1 MPRRLDPKAAS
12 KFRTHYELGDSCGS
26 CGSGNLTVTVWDHYG
41 TQPEDG
47 RAEAASGRGTFIA
60 AIVVCEDCGSDQTLN
75 RAALAAKQAA
85 E

>member
-1 MPRRLDPKAAS
+1 MPRRLDPKSATE
-12 KFRTHYELGDSCGS
+12 FLTHHEVGDTCGS
-26 CGSGNLTVTVWDHYG
+26 CGSGKLMVTVWDHYG

-47 RAEAASGRGTFIA
+47 SAEVASGTGTFIA
-60 AIVVCEDCGSDQTLN
+60 AIVACEDCGSDLTLN